1 MGVSGRGLDVPWQG
15 TTRRELGRADGLLGR
30 DVLLEAKCHA
40 VSMYRG
46 REALFVGGIVT
57 TEILMVRAS
66 GSLASFLL
74 IVRRS
79 QTCQKLVRQAPVVNS
94 RIRGADGSNRRI

>member
-1 MGVSGRGLDVPWQG
+1 M
-15 TTRRELGRADGLLGR
+15 
-30 DVLLEAKCHA
+30 LEAKCHA

-79 QTCQKLVRQAPVVNS
+79 QTCHKLARQVPVENHQ
-94 RIRGADGSNRRI
+94 IRGADGSNGRI